1 MVTLPRVDDLEQAIL
16 RIGSFLGPA
25 VTPPPARAA
34 LPGDPSMDLQIDDF
48 HKDAAGGLLLL
59 YQAFPRKT
67 ALYVEDLI
75 GREPPDEF
83 GLPSK
88 RHQSCLGALLWL
100 AEEGYLRFA
109 NTIHYEALDQAVL
122 SEKAFLRLTRIVPG
136 PRRPR
141 RRPASAANRPAWP
154 TSCARRWRR
163 ATANAWPG

>member
-1 MVTLPRVDDLEQAIL
+1 
-16 RIGSFLGPA
+16 
-25 VTPPPARAA
+25 
-34 LPGDPSMDLQIDDF
+34 MDLQIDDF

-75 GREPPDEF
+75 GREAPDEF

-122 SEKAFLRLTRIVPG
+122 SEKAFLRLTRIVPRAGGGGGGGGGAGARPG
-136 PRRPR
+136 PP
-141 RRPASAANRPAWP
+141 PPPEQASLANQLRQALAQGDGERLAGL
-154 TSCARRWRR
+154 TRLLFEGNLGAQGD
-163 ATANAWPG
+163 TV

>member
-1 MVTLPRVDDLEQAIL
+1 
-16 RIGSFLGPA
+16 
-25 VTPPPARAA
+25 
-34 LPGDPSMDLQIDDF
+34 MDLQIDDF

-75 GREPPDEF
+75 GREAPDEF

-122 SEKAFLRLTRIVPG
+122 SEKAFLRLTRIVPRAG
-136 PRRPR
+136 GGGGGRRGGAR
-141 RRPASAANRPAWP
+141 GRRPAPPAAPREQA
-154 TSCARRWRR
+154 SL
-163 ATANAWPG
+163 ANQLRQALAQGDGERLAGLTRLLFEGNLGAQGDTV

>member
-1 MVTLPRVDDLEQAIL
+1 
-16 RIGSFLGPA
+16 
-25 VTPPPARAA
+25 
-34 LPGDPSMDLQIDDF
+34 MDLQIDDF

-75 GREPPDEF
+75 GREAPDEF

-122 SEKAFLRLTRIVPG
+122 SEKAFLRLTRIVPRAG
-136 PRRPR
+136 GGGGGGGGGGRGGGRPR
-141 RRPASAANRPAWP
+141 PPREQASLANQLRQALAQGDGERLAGL
-154 TSCARRWRR
+154 TRLLFEGNLGAQGD
-163 ATANAWPG
+163 TV